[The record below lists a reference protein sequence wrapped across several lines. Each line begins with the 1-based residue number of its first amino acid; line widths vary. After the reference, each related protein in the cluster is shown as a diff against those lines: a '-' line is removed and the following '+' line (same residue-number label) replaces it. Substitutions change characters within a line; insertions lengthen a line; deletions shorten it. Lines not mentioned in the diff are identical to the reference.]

1 MVAVQKRESQFHS
14 FFYKQVYLKV
24 RKKNTQRTL
33 DGENFKK
40 RSPKQTVCLQG
51 AREGAVV

>member
-14 FFYKQVYLKV
+14 FLYKQVYLKV